1 MVIGPSRSLS
11 ASWLEDSSFDALTTL
26 RGSSRPTTD
35 SSNKIRTR
43 RQITFFIFY
52 FDKRLLMVAECF
64 TSISSNMSDRTC
76 IELPTSVE
84 GVSIESTGSAGPA
97 ITGWDSLSAL
107 FSSDTN
113 CVCSTTPNPT
123 DFDTRGVSLRS
134 VAVVD
139 ADRRSAV
146 SLKIG

>member
-1 MVIGPSRSLS
+1 
-11 ASWLEDSSFDALTTL
+11 
-26 RGSSRPTTD
+26 
-35 SSNKIRTR
+35 
-43 RQITFFIFY
+43 
-52 FDKRLLMVAECF
+52 MVAECF
-64 TSISSNMSDRTC
+64 TSISSNISDRTC

-84 GVSIESTGSAGPA
+84 GVSVESTGSTDPA
-97 ITGWDSLSAL
+97 KSVITGWDSLSAL

-113 CVCSTTPNPT
+113 CVCSTTPKPT
-123 DFDTRGVSLRS
+123 DFDTRGVSLIS